1 MTTNKCNTSRE
12 KRGQTYRKVTNW
24 LCFTARR
31 SEDSSTQRLY
41 HVVVSSQSLHSMTS
55 CPPVDRCS
63 IWGWYFWWFRRDSPH
78 VTLRASSTIRHNSEI
93 FHVMLSNL
101 MLSWSV
107 WCSAKLFDVTL
118 YRLCVRCTTRHY
130 AEPFHATLH
139 CLYVRCTILHYAE
152 PFHATL
158 HRLCVRCA
166 IRHYPEPFQAT
177 LHRLVCALCY
187 STLR

>member
-1 MTTNKCNTSRE
+1 MFAVKASRYHFDW
-12 KRGQTYRKVTNW
+12 KMSKQIKNVTNC
-24 LCFTARR
+24 LCFTAMW
-31 SEDSSTQRLY
+31 SKDSSTQRP
-41 HVVVSSQSLHSMTS
+41 HHEIAFTS
-55 CPPVDRCS
+55 
-63 IWGWYFWWFRRDSPH
+63 
-78 VTLRASSTIRHNSEI
+78 RASSTIRHNIEI
-93 FHVMLSNL
+93 FHWMLSNL
-101 MLSWSV
+101 MLGYSV

-118 YRLCVRCTTRHY
+118 HRFCVRFTIRHY

-152 PFHATL
+152 PLHATL

-177 LHRLVCALCY
+177 LHLLVCALCY